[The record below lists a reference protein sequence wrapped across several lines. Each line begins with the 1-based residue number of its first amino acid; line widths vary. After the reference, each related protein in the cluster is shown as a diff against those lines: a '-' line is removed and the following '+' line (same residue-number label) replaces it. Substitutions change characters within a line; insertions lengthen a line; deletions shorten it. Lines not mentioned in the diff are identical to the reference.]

1 MIEDKSKQYSL
12 LIGGSSSLGT
22 VVASEFVNQG
32 EHVVCTYTN
41 QVVPQKQSI
50 LSFAL
55 DITAGDSIDDF
66 YDKMVAEGLQFKNI
80 LFLSSII
87 LGNNMNDYVDEDIER
102 VMTINFSGQAKLLK
116 KIISLFTQQASILMY
131 SSISGQRGSYDP
143 IYAAS
148 KGAVLSFVKSMATQ
162 LPKGMRINAIAPS
175 LVEDTSMYND
185 MKKDRQDFHRKMSPL
200 GELITRE
207 NLAKISYDLC
217 QPHWRHLNGAC
228 IDINGGVYVR

>member
-1 MIEDKSKQYSL
+1 MITDKSKQCSL

-22 VVASEFVNQG
+22 VVSSEFVSHG

-41 QVVPQKQSI
+41 QVVLQQQSI
-50 LSFAL
+50 LGFAL
-55 DITAGDSIDDF
+55 DITAIDSINDF
-66 YDKMVAEGLQFKNI
+66 YDKMVAEGLLFKNI

-87 LGNNMNDYVDEDIER
+87 PGNNMNDYADEDIER

-116 KIISLFTQQASILMY
+116 KIMPLFTQQACILMY

-148 KGAVLSFVKSMATQ
+148 KGAVLSFVKSMASQ

-175 LVEDTSMYND
+175 LIEDTSMYYD
-185 MKKDRQDFHRKMSPL
+185 MQKDQQDFHRKTSPL

-217 QPHWRHLNGAC
+217 QPHWCHLNGAC